1 MSNKTFT
8 FTLQVR
14 WGDSDR
20 LGHVNNTR
28 FVEYLQ
34 EGRVQFLD
42 AVFGGPGKRGAA
54 VVRTLTTEFLH
65 PILDD
70 SGPLTIDLWITSVG
84 NTSYGVQHVVTDR
97 EGTVCARAEALMVAF
112 DLDTSTSRPLE
123 ERERALLGEYLVAE

>member
-42 AVFGGPGKRGAA
+42 AVFGGAGKRGAA